1 METPTLAQRLF
12 LFQGE
17 VEAITK
23 DATNPYFK
31 SKYFDINSLLSE
43 IKPILQKHGI
53 VVLQPLTT
61 VGERVALRTILFSS
75 DSLDDAIEST
85 IYLPDNIDPQKMGS
99 TITYFRRYALQSLL
113 LLQAEDDDGEQT
125 TNHQNKTMSAEDA
138 SQFMNDEKKS
148 VYTQKCPKC
157 SKTML
162 LRPAGVTK
170 EGKPY
175 KAFYSCTKECNTRL
189 PLNTY

>member
-1 METPTLAQRLF
+1 MQTPPLAQRLF

-31 SKYFDINSLLSE
+31 SKYFDINSLLAE

-53 VVLQPLTT
+53 VVVQPLTT
-61 VGERVALRTILFSS
+61 VGERPALRTVLFSS
-75 DSLDDAIEST
+75 DSMDDAIEST
-85 IYLPDNIDPQKMGS
+85 IYLPENIDPQKMGS
-99 TITYFRRYALQSLL
+99 AITYYRRYALQSLL

-125 TNHQNKTMSAEDA
+125 TNHQHKPMVVEDA
-138 SQFMNDEKKS
+138 EQFINEEKKP

-189 PLNTY
+189 PLAAY

>member
-1 METPTLAQRLF
+1 MENMKLAQRLF

-17 VEAITK
+17 IEAITK

-31 SKYFDINSLLSE
+31 SKYFDINSLLAE
-43 IKPILQKHGI
+43 IKPILQKHG
-53 VVLQPLTT
+53 VVILQPLTT
-61 VGERVALRTILFSS
+61 VGERSVLRTIIFSA
-75 DSLDDAIEST
+75 DDVNDAIEST
-85 IYLPDNIDPQKMGS
+85 VYLPENIDPQKMGS
-99 TITYFRRYALQSLL
+99 AITYFRRYALQSLL
-113 LLQAEDDDGEQT
+113 LLQAEDADGEQT
-125 TNHQNKTMSAEDA
+125 TNHQHKTMPVEDA
-138 SQFMNDEKKS
+138 AQFMSDEKKS

-175 KAFYSCTKECNTRL
+175 KAFYSCTKDCNTRL
-189 PLNTY
+189 PLAA

>member
-1 METPTLAQRLF
+1 MENMKLAQRLF

-17 VEAITK
+17 IEAITK

-31 SKYFDINSLLSE
+31 SKYFDINSLLAE
-43 IKPILQKHGI
+43 IKPILQKHG
-53 VVLQPLTT
+53 VVILQPLTT
-61 VGERVALRTILFSS
+61 VGERSVLRTIIFSA
-75 DSLDDAIEST
+75 DDVNDAIEST
-85 IYLPDNIDPQKMGS
+85 VYLPENIDPQKMGS
-99 TITYFRRYALQSLL
+99 AITYFRRYALQSLL

-125 TNHQNKTMSAEDA
+125 TNHQHKTMPVEDA
-138 SQFMNDEKKS
+138 AQFMSDEKKS

-175 KAFYSCTKECNTRL
+175 KAFYSCTKDCNTRL
-189 PLNTY
+189 PLAA